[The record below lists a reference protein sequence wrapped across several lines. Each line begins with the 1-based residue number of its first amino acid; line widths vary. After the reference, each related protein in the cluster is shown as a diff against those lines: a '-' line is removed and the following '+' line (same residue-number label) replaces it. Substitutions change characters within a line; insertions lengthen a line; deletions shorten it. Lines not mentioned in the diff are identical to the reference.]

1 MKDVCGH
8 FNFAERR
15 ASLLSLDRL
24 WVIARR
30 LGLHPSKIWLSRYFD
45 NAGNLIERTP
55 RIPQQS
61 SHSYAIFDGV
71 TRTSFA

>member
-1 MKDVCGH
+1 M
-8 FNFAERR
+8 
-15 ASLLSLDRL
+15 
-24 WVIARR
+24 ARR